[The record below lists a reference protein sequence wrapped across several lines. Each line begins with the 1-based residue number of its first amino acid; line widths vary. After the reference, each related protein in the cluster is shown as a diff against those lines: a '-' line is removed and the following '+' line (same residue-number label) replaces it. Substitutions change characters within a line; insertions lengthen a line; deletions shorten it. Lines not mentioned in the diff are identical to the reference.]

1 MSSSSQTSLTRR
13 EAVARASALAVH
25 DYAVELDLDRG
36 DTEFGSTVTV
46 RFTVRSSSDTA
57 APRLWL
63 DLHARELHEARLDGI
78 PLESSTWDGRRL
90 WLPTDAAGP
99 GDHTLTVRATM
110 AYRRDGSG
118 LHRAVDPADGEAY
131 LYQQSFLDAA
141 PSVFGCFDQPDLK
154 ARYAVRV
161 RAPQHWVVVG
171 NGAAAQIAPGEWVLA
186 ETPPISTYLM
196 AICAGPY
203 AITRDDHD
211 GIPLALYARD
221 SLRPELERWAPQLL
235 EVTKAGLDA
244 YHELFG
250 IRYPFGDYAQVFVP
264 DFNALAMENPGCVT
278 IRDSYLYRGAATPD
292 EVLRRSRT
300 VIHEMA
306 HMWFGDLV
314 TMTWWDDLWL
324 NESFAE
330 YLAHRVLTSETSFA
344 HAWVDFG
351 IVRKPW
357 GYAAERAP
365 STHPVAGTPA
375 ENAVDALANFDGI
388 SYAKGANAIRQLIA
402 HVGDEAFIAGVRAYL
417 RDKSWGNGTRSEFV
431 AAIEAA
437 SGQELSSWS
446 EAWLFTAGRDTIT
459 VDPVGHGSG
468 PELVV
473 RAPAAHPAHRPHVLD
488 VAVFTVDGEQVCRVA
503 ASPGR
508 TPMPGLAIPST
519 RRVVLP
525 NATDLTW
532 AAVDLDEES
541 LAALPGL
548 LAGVADPLARSVAW
562 QALRDGVARAT
573 VDPRTYLATFV
584 QAWPRESYPTLV
596 SEVPEQVVATLGLV
610 LPPAEVPPAMAAI
623 ADAAATVLAAP
634 DGDRQTAAARVIA
647 RTSASETLLREWLV
661 TPPAGLDGDLDF
673 RWLVIGR
680 LCAAGLFGAGELAV
694 AVAADPSTS
703 GRLAAL
709 AARASIPTPAAKAW
723 AFDELTNPDSGRSN
737 HELVELSRGLWR
749 APDPDLVLPLV
760 TPWLDALA
768 QMTAWVGED
777 ALGKVMRWGFPQ
789 VVHPDTIAAIDAALA
804 RPGLPAALR
813 RGFTEWSWPLR
824 EALASRLRFDVR
836 GGSQPAARPKVVQ

>member
-1 MSSSSQTSLTRR
+1 MSSLDQTSLTRR
-13 EAVARASALAVH
+13 EAVARAAAVTVH
-25 DYAVELDLDRG
+25 DYAVALDLDRG
-36 DTEFGSTVTV
+36 DTLFGSTVTV
-46 RFTVRSSSDTA
+46 HFTVRPSADPD
-57 APRLWL
+57 APCLWL

-78 PLESSTWDGRRL
+78 LLDPSAWDGRRL
-90 WLPTDAAGP
+90 WLPAHATGP
-99 GDHTLTVRATM
+99 GEHELTVGATM

-161 RAPQHWVVVG
+161 RAPRHWVVVG
-171 NGAAAQIAPGEWVLA
+171 NGHATEVAPGEWELA
-186 ETPPISTYLM
+186 QTPPISTYLV

-203 AITRDDHD
+203 AAIRDEHD
-211 GIPLALYARD
+211 GIPLALYARA
-221 SLRPELERWAPQLL
+221 SLRAELERWAPQIL
-235 EVTKAGLDA
+235 ELTKTGLDA
-244 YHELFG
+244 YHALFDL
-250 IRYPFGDYAQVFVP
+250 RYPFGDYAQVFVP

-278 IRDSYLYRGAATPD
+278 IRDSYLYRGAATAD

-300 VIHEMA
+300 VIHEMG

-330 YLAHRVLTSETSFA
+330 YLAHRVLTTQTSFA

-375 ENAVDALANFDGI
+375 DNAVDALANFDGI
-388 SYAKGANAIRQLIA
+388 SYAKGATAIRQLIA
-402 HVGDEAFIAGVRAYL
+402 HVGDEAFVAGVRAYL
-417 RDKSWGNGTRSEFV
+417 RDKAWGNGTRAEFI

-437 SGQELSSWS
+437 SGHDLAAWS

-459 VDPVGHGSG
+459 VDPIGSGAG

-473 RAPAAHPAHRPHVLD
+473 TAPAAYPAHRPHVLD
-488 VAVFTVDGEQVCRVA
+488 VAVLAADGTEQVCRVA

-508 TPMPGLAIPST
+508 TPVPGLTVPRAG
-519 RRVVLP
+519 RVVLP
-525 NATDLTW
+525 NSSDLTW
-532 AAVDLDEES
+532 AAVDLDDES
-541 LAALPGL
+541 LAAVPGL
-548 LAGVADPLARSVAW
+548 LADLTDPLARSVCW
-562 QALRDGVARAT
+562 QALRDGVARAV
-573 VDPRTYLATFV
+573 VDPRTYLAAFL
-584 QAWPRESYPTLV
+584 QAWPRETYPALV
-596 SEVPEQVVATLGLV
+596 SEIPEDVVAALGLV

-623 ADAAATVLAAP
+623 ADVAATVLSDSASAS
-634 DGDRQTAAARVIA
+634 DADRHTAAARVIA
-647 RTSASETLLREWLV
+647 RTSGSETLLREWLDA
-661 TPPAGLDGDLDF
+661 PPAGLDGDLDF

-680 LCAAGLFGAGELAV
+680 LCAAGLFGEGELA
-694 AVAADPSTS
+694 AAEAADPSVS

-709 AARASIPTPAAKAW
+709 AARASIPTPVAKTW
-723 AFDELTNPDSGRSN
+723 AFDELTSPDSGRSN

-760 TPWLDALA
+760 APWLDALGR
-768 QMTAWVGED
+768 MTAWVGED

-789 VVHPDTIAAIDAALA
+789 VVHPEAVAAVDAALA
-804 RPGLPAALR
+804 RRDLPLALR
-813 RGFTEWSWPLR
+813 RGFTEWSWPVR
-824 EALASRLRFDVR
+824 EAIASRARF
-836 GGSQPAARPKVVQ
+836 GGLA